1 MIKEEGEKRNF
12 LSDYFSVKPVCPCPT
27 AGGPARR
34 QAGTGREGR
43 CGMQAGLPDGRVCR
57 QAGRRVGF
65 LLKLLWIFGI

>member
-34 QAGTGREGR
+34 QAGTGRESR
-43 CGMQAGLPDGRVCR
+43 CGMQAGLPDGRVCPCPQAGGDR
-57 QAGRRVGF
+57 QAGGWVF
-65 LLKLLWIFGI
+65 F

>member
-34 QAGTGREGR
+34 QGGPLRNAGGPARRPCLPTGR
-43 CGMQAGLPDGRVCR
+43 Q
-57 QAGRRVGF
+57 VGF

>member
-27 AGGPARR
+27 AGGPAR
-34 QAGTGREGR
+34 
-43 CGMQAGLPDGRVCR
+43 
-57 QAGRRVGF
+57 GRRVGF

>member
-34 QAGTGREGR
+34 QAG
-43 CGMQAGLPDGRVCR
+43 
-57 QAGRRVGF
+57 GF
-65 LLKLLWIFGI
+65 SFKVIMDFWHIKCFE

>member
-34 QAGTGREGR
+34 QAGTGRESR
-43 CGMQAGLPDGRVCR
+43 CGMQAG
-57 QAGRRVGF
+57 GF
-65 LLKLLWIFGI
+65 SFKVIMDFWHIKCFE

>member
-34 QAGTGREGR
+34 QAGTGRESR
-43 CGMQAGLPDGRVCR
+43 CGMQAG
-57 QAGRRVGF
+57 GF
-65 LLKLLWIFGI
+65 SSKVIMDFWHIKCFE